1 MTTPIRI
8 PLTAAAAQLR
18 QHDTTLAAS
27 QAVLAEIKAT
37 CAKISP
43 EALAFVAAD
52 DSSEH
57 QKPFADALAELR
69 DEVLAP
75 LAMLANLSTELAASF
90 AAAEEALRPTVAAV
104 GARQISVSKR
114 LAEIPHAIKMS
125 RAIIEDAHKRYIA
138 AGLRDHEAKRLIQ
151 PQREQSDASIEALQA
166 EELALQ
172 AEQEALKRFNVTH
185 NPADLPEGFEIPAP
199 VEKVRFAYAC

>member
-1 MTTPIRI
+1 MIIPPTT
-8 PLTAAAAQLR
+8 AAQLR

-27 QAVLAEIKAT
+27 RAVLAEIRDIAAQIT
-37 CAKISP
+37 P

-75 LAMLANLSTELAASF
+75 LAMLANLSTQLAASF
-90 AAAEEALRPTVAAV
+90 AAAEDAVRPTMFAAA
-104 GARQISVSKR
+104 ARQIAVSKR
-114 LAEIPHAIKMS
+114 LAEIPGAIKLS
-125 RAIIEDAHKRYIA
+125 LAIVEDAQKRYLA
-138 AGLRDHEAKRLIQ
+138 AGLRDHEAERLIQ

-199 VEKVRFAYAC
+199 VEKVRISHAC